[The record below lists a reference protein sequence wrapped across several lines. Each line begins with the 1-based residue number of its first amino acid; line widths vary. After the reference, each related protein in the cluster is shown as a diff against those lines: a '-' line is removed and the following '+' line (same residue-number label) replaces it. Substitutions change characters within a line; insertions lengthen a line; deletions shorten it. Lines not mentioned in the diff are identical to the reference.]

1 MLQPALNKNQPESSA
16 SAGEALPGAR
26 ASIVH
31 AQHSGATGLPEES
44 SVFSAAQFALSRR
57 KKKGSV

>member
-1 MLQPALNKNQPESSA
+1 MPQPALNKNQPESSA
-16 SAGEALPGAR
+16 SAGEALPGPR

-31 AQHSGATGLPEES
+31 AQHSGATGLPEKS

-57 KKKGSV
+57 